1 MKKYLVAVLPIFM
14 LSFGVSAA
22 TKEQKEQIQEMRKEV
37 RSITKEEAAS
47 KHIELFE
54 AVKADVNKQT
64 CDEFIVFDGATLKEK
79 KIDML
84 DFKAQDRAFTVKND
98 CRAKG
103 FYY

>member
-37 RSITKEEAAS
+37 RSITKEEATS

-79 KIDML
+79 KIELMDME
-84 DFKAQDRAFTVKND
+84 AQNRAFAVKND